1 MLALG
6 LRPNSSHTD
15 ASNISVH
22 TLWVENPIFPSKEV
36 YFSLWCMDQQ
46 RIQSQ
51 IIVCVGLDSP
61 KKNEAS

>member
-1 MLALG
+1 
-6 LRPNSSHTD
+6 
-15 ASNISVH
+15 
-22 TLWVENPIFPSKEV
+22 
-36 YFSLWCMDQQ
+36 MDQQ